1 MKKNAE
7 AINANFFKNAA
18 VVDTLGIF
26 LCEDLVENTATGIVS
41 SQEHRIYCLL
51 VVETRLRLP

>member
-18 VVDTLGIF
+18 VVDTLVIF
-26 LCEDLVENTATGIVS
+26 LCGDLVENTATGIVS

-51 VVETRLRLP
+51 VVETRL